1 MNPYEVNAD
10 REVEQLYTAI
20 TQRPAFSYAP
30 ASDPLYRGYADRY
43 VQGGRLAM
51 RDTVGQSAALTGGYA
66 SSYAQSAGQ
75 QRYDEYLR
83 QLGEVLPE
91 LYGQAWERY
100 RAEGADLREQY
111 GLAGARRA
119 DQYRRGRDALADQRW
134 ESEQQQKAAERA
146 YRQQQ
151 DSYAQLYKLI
161 ASTGY
166 QPTDAELEAAG
177 LSRAQ
182 AEALRYEYLRQIT
195 PVEAASGGGGGRRR
209 SSSRSGSKS
218 GGTSGTGGSGSGSG
232 ATAGFTTVA
241 PALGALAG
249 IVGSKKR

>member
-10 REVEQLYTAI
+10 REVEQLYSAI

-100 RAEGADLREQY
+100 RAEGEDLRDQY
-111 GLAGARRA
+111 GLAWQRRA
-119 DQYRRGRDALADQRW
+119 DQYQRGRDALADRRW
-134 ESEQQQKAAERA
+134 ETEQQQKAAESA
-146 YRQQQ
+146 YRRQQ

-218 GGTSGTGGSGSGSG
+218 GGGSAYPGGSS

-241 PALGALAG
+241 PTLGALAG

>member
-10 REVEQLYTAI
+10 REVEQLYSAI

-111 GLAGARRA
+111 GLAWERRA
-119 DQYRRGRDALADQRW
+119 DQYRRGRDALADRRW
-134 ESEQQQKAAERA
+134 ETEQQQKAAESA
-146 YRQQQ
+146 YRRQQ

-195 PVEAASGGGGGRRR
+195 PAEAASGGGGGRRR

-218 GGTSGTGGSGSGSG
+218 GGGSAYPGGSGSG

-241 PALGALAG
+241 PTLGALAG
-249 IVGSKKR
+249 LAGSKKR

>member
-10 REVEQLYTAI
+10 REVEQLYSAI

-100 RAEGADLREQY
+100 RAEGEDLREQY
-111 GLAGARRA
+111 GLAWQRRA
-119 DQYRRGRDALADQRW
+119 DQYQRGRDALADRRW
-134 ESEQQQKAAERA
+134 ETEQQQKAAESA
-146 YRQQQ
+146 YRRQQ

-209 SSSRSGSKS
+209 RSSSRSGSKS
-218 GGTSGTGGSGSGSG
+218 GGASGTGGG
-232 ATAGFTTVA
+232 AYGAAGFTTVA

-249 IVGSKKR
+249 LAGSKKR